1 MLITLNRLTIPPG
14 EHLFLHDVNWE
25 EFKSLLAELGENR
38 ATKIAY
44 NNGLLELMTPL
55 PEHERNKEL
64 ISDLIKVLLEE
75 LEIEFCPLGSTT
87 FKSETLLKGIEPDNC
102 FYVQN
107 ESLVRTLDRIDL
119 NIDPPP
125 DLVLEID
132 VTYRT
137 HSDIYLA
144 LGVPELWRFEKEEL
158 QINLLQSGNYVESE
172 NSLVIPDFPL
182 KQIIPQ
188 FLSQCQT
195 QGRNQ
200 AVKQL
205 RFWVRQNVGWVE

>member
-25 EFKSLLAELGENR
+25 EFNSLLAELGENR

-132 VTYRT
+132 VTSRT
-137 HSDIYLA
+137 HPDIYLA
-144 LGVPELWRFEKEEL
+144 LGVPELWRFEKGEL

-205 RFWVRQNVGWVE
+205 RFWVRQNVGWME

>member
-1 MLITLNRLTIPPG
+1 MLITLNRLTIPLG
-14 EHLFLHDVNWE
+14 EHLFLHDVNWK
-25 EFKSLLAELGENR
+25 EFNSVLAELGESR

-102 FYVQN
+102 FYIQN

-132 VTYRT
+132 VTSRT
-137 HSDIYLA
+137 HPDIYLA

-205 RFWVRQNVGWVE
+205 RFWVRQNVGWVK

>member
-1 MLITLNRLTIPPG
+1 MLITLKRLTIPPG

-25 EFKSLLAELGENR
+25 EFDSVLAELGESR

-75 LEIEFCPLGSTT
+75 LEIEFCPFGSTT
-87 FKSETLLKGIEPDNC
+87 FKSETILKGIEPDNC
-102 FYVQN
+102 FYIQN

-125 DLVLEID
+125 DLVLEIEI
-132 VTYRT
+132 TSRT
-137 HSDIYLA
+137 HPDIYLA
-144 LGVPELWRFEKEEL
+144 LGVPELWRFEKGEL
-158 QINLLQSGNYVESE
+158 QINLLQSGNYVKSE

-188 FLSQCQT
+188 FLKQCQT

-205 RFWVRQNVGWVE
+205 RFWVRQQTQRD